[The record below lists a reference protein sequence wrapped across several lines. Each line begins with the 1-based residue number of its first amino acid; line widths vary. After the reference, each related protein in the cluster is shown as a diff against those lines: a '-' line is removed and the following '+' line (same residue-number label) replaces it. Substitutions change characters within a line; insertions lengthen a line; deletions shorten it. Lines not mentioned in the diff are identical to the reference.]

1 MVLDETRPRT
11 SSTSLSSACPQ
22 RKSARVPSRSRRFTV
37 RQTALWRTMAGAT
50 PSRPRMPDRLHA
62 LRAGSVPP
70 TSLPRIRQR
79 TRSPRIASNE
89 KHSSNFT
96 FISNRRRRR
105 REAEKT
111 AISVS
116 ISQES
121 VGINNRRSFNPALI
135 AAHSGIALR
144 RRLLHKSINE
154 YSNTPSLPLRSQR
167 SISTEYSIRANIHL
181 TLSRMPSDTRVLS
194 TSTAF
199 TATFSVDFPC
209 SIAGKALATHFPV
222 PTTEEVLAM
231 SYMCAALF
239 MREERQNRTPNKNL
253 CYHIALLLTN

>member
-1 MVLDETRPRT
+1 MLYAPEAFRRHPCRVFASEPGLQGSPQTKSILQT
-11 SSTSLSSACPQ
+11 S
-22 RKSARVPSRSRRFTV
+22 
-37 RQTALWRTMAGAT
+37 
-50 PSRPRMPDRLHA
+50 
-62 LRAGSVPP
+62 
-70 TSLPRIRQR
+70 
-79 TRSPRIASNE
+79 
-89 KHSSNFT
+89 HSSP
-96 FISNRRRRR
+96 IGGGGVGKRK
-105 REAEKT
+105 ET

-199 TATFSVDFPC
+199 TATFPVDFPC